1 MERTSTIATYIRR
14 FRGPPTSREE
24 RERAREEREKDF
36 WWVDKA
42 SQNEK
47 PQRSEVHELQQSRD
61 VDALSNDVY
70 YDEDLDSMHSQMS
83 RSTHDQAMSMDE
95 LATASPPSSP
105 LAVPPPP
112 PTPPPHLD
120 TINEASEENVPP
132 RRSPDLDEST
142 LDVIAG
148 LPSPAHSSI
157 ESLLHS
163 DARQMTSMSTHR
175 SFDEPLN
182 QEKAPSLSINSSIE
196 SSWYASRPEDVL
208 VEDPEVT
215 IQRLRSRLGLPSLW
229 TEDTLNSH
237 LIDSPFS
244 PSIEPLSFAPPTQH
258 FFYGGDV
265 MSVSPSS
272 FDLTIERRLSAFQL
286 DVPSVAVSPTS
297 AFPNDY
303 VNLGEAHESVA
314 KSTEEDLFEC
324 QPENLESSKTKR
336 VSVENESAIELPHED
351 SNDVDA
357 FNPSNENQQTD
368 TATTGESPPEEESRQ
383 VSRPESTADIP
394 MEIADT
400 SNEKKEE
407 VSTEYKK
414 SIGIAFRNRN
424 HLPLPPIHPEVKDKE
439 SPDQVTSI
447 FDEMEA
453 IDAPA
458 EIYQVYDAG
467 QTSSDDLLAKAPDSN
482 GPLKDIAKVTSSSE
496 AEDIAVGD
504 IVDNLVTSVVLSW
517 ADGAKT
523 PVINSEPKTEERGD
537 SNEPEVRDKQV
548 DKTKLLD
555 QQPSVALASE
565 DLAQDTLLE
574 EEDFSYLDDDIV
586 RMLVQRILLCEE
598 ALAILNA
605 RKVLGH

>member
-42 SQNEK
+42 SQSEK

-95 LATASPPSSP
+95 LATASPPSSR

-112 PTPPPHLD
+112 PSPQPHRD
-120 TINEASEENVPP
+120 TINEALEENVLP
-132 RRSPDLDEST
+132 RRSPDFDEST

-163 DARQMTSMSTHR
+163 DAGQMTSMSTYR
-175 SFDEPLN
+175 SFDGPLN

-237 LIDSPFS
+237 LSDSPFS
-244 PSIEPLSFAPPTQH
+244 PSIEPLSFAPPMQH
-258 FFYGGDV
+258 CFYGGDV

-272 FDLTIERRLSAFQL
+272 FDLTRERRLSAFQL
-286 DVPSVAVSPTS
+286 DVPSVAMSPTS
-297 AFPNDY
+297 ACPSDN
-303 VNLGEAHESVA
+303 VNLGEAHEFVA
-314 KSTEEDLFEC
+314 KSTEECLFEC

-336 VSVENESAIELPHED
+336 VSVKNESAD
-351 SNDVDA
+351 SDGVDA
-357 FNPSNENQQTD
+357 FNPSNQQTD
-368 TATTGESPPEEESRQ
+368 TATTGESLPEEESRQ
-383 VSRPESTADIP
+383 VSRPESTAEIP
-394 MEIADT
+394 VETADT
-400 SNEKKEE
+400 SNEKKEDA
-407 VSTEYKK
+407 STEHKK

-439 SPDQVTSI
+439 SPDQVTST

-458 EIYQVYDAG
+458 EMYQVYDAV
-467 QTSSDDLLAKAPDSN
+467 QTSSDDLVANAPDSN
-482 GPLKDIAKVTSSSE
+482 GAIKDIAKVTSSSE
-496 AEDIAVGD
+496 AEEIAVGD

-517 ADGAKT
+517 ADEAKT
-523 PVINSEPKTEERGD
+523 PVVNSEPQSEERGD
-537 SNEPEVRDKQV
+537 LNEPEVCGKQV
-548 DKTKLLD
+548 EKTKLLD
-555 QQPSVALASE
+555 PQPSVALASE

-574 EEDFSYLDDDIV
+574 EEDFSYLDDDIA